1 MGKKNEKAAA
11 QRKQRKAM
19 KKRSKDKQRQKTSRI
34 GAMSENAVQ
43 HQMLSEFGNVQNFVR
58 NVLHLST
65 MLQADE
71 DLKAL
76 RFVPEQVYA
85 QFDLAVD
92 REQLADLYA
101 QADDLP
107 AYDEQ
112 YEEYWHDK
120 RRDVLPDL
128 VTDEFVEQCE
138 KVFKKLLIT
147 KKGFKKDY
155 RGVMAGN
162 LLVQSHTVALS
173 RTEAPLED
181 NNLWELILLA
191 SLKENPRELPE
202 PVPEAEESVS
212 AAEATP
218 SEPEPA
224 PEAEEGVSVEE
235 ATPSEPEPVPASESE
250 SEDAVEE
257 EK

>member
-19 KKRSKDKQRQKTSRI
+19 KKRSKDNQRRKGGHI
-34 GAMSENAVQ
+34 GAVSENAVQ
-43 HQMLSEFGNVQNFVR
+43 HQMLSEFGNVQNFVK

-71 DLKAL
+71 DLKTL
-76 RFVPEQVYA
+76 RFAPDDVYA
-85 QFDLAVD
+85 HFDLTAD
-92 REQLADLYA
+92 RDQLADLYA

-107 AYDEQ
+107 AYNET

-120 RRDVLPDL
+120 RRDALPAL
-128 VTDEFVEQCE
+128 VTDEFVEKSE
-138 KVFKKLLIT
+138 KMFKKLLVT

-155 RGVMAGN
+155 RGAMAGS
-162 LLVQSHTVALS
+162 LLVQSHTAAIS

-202 PVPEAEESVS
+202 TAPAAEESA
-212 AAEATP
+212 AAEPPAT
-218 SEPEPA
+218 EN
-224 PEAEEGVSVEE
+224 EE
-235 ATPSEPEPVPASESE
+235 AG
-250 SEDAVEE
+250 E

>member
-19 KKRSKDKQRQKTSRI
+19 KKRSKDNQRRKGGHI
-34 GAMSENAVQ
+34 GAVSENAVQ
-43 HQMLSEFGNVQNFVR
+43 HQMLSEFGNVQNFVK

-71 DLKAL
+71 ELKTL
-76 RFVPEQVYA
+76 RFAPDDVYA
-85 QFDLAVD
+85 HFDLTAD
-92 REQLADLYA
+92 RDQLADLYA

-107 AYDEQ
+107 AYNET

-120 RRDVLPDL
+120 RRDALPAL
-128 VTDEFVEQCE
+128 VTDEFVEKSE
-138 KVFKKLLIT
+138 KMFKKLLVT

-155 RGVMAGN
+155 RGAMAGS
-162 LLVQSHTVALS
+162 LLVQSHTAAIS

-202 PVPEAEESVS
+202 TAPAAEESA
-212 AAEATP
+212 AAEPPAT
-218 SEPEPA
+218 EN
-224 PEAEEGVSVEE
+224 EE
-235 ATPSEPEPVPASESE
+235 AG
-250 SEDAVEE
+250 E